1 MGGTFPHPQCRI
13 WLPDHFVPLLG
24 NYQISSRG
32 KTSSPVT
39 VDIPSPTFVQSP
51 LKATPT
57 SSECDLIASLGRSVV
72 SDCSQ
77 VEEESSVV
85 EDVPSPIT
93 ESGKLTPPLTTSP
106 STISWPEDYSLPTD
120 REMQDKSETSSV
132 NEAQFETQSSET
144 ATTTLRDS
152 KQNGD
157 PNRNKLSGRFLDVE
171 ELCEVLQGD
180 SVNSSSI
187 PNGVKENT
195 YFLIKNDKNVE
206 KRKQKMR
213 SNFNDDCGAWLSKS
227 SSTKKTLFYCVDQTV

>member
-1 MGGTFPHPQCRI
+1 MGGTFPHPQGKT

-24 NYQISSRG
+24 NCQISSTG
-32 KTSSPVT
+32 NTSSPVT
-39 VDIPSPTFVQSP
+39 VDIPSPNCVQSP

-57 SSECDLIASLGRSVV
+57 SSECDLIASLGRSAV

-93 ESGKLTPPLTTSP
+93 ESGKLTPPLTTPP
-106 STISWPEDYSLPTD
+106 STRSLPEDYSLPID
-120 REMQDKSETSSV
+120 REIQDKTETSSV
-132 NEAQFETQSSET
+132 NEAQFETHPSET
-144 ATTTLRDS
+144 ATTPPRDS
-152 KQNGD
+152 KFLL
-157 PNRNKLSGRFLDVE
+157 NRNKLSGRFLDVE
-171 ELCEVLQGD
+171 ELCKVLQGD
-180 SVNSSSI
+180 PVNSSSI

-213 SNFNDDCGAWLSKS
+213 SNFDDDCGAWLSKS
-227 SSTKKTLFYCVDQTV
+227 S

>member
-1 MGGTFPHPQCRI
+1 M
-13 WLPDHFVPLLG
+13 
-24 NYQISSRG
+24 
-32 KTSSPVT
+32 
-39 VDIPSPTFVQSP
+39 DIPSPNFVQSP

-57 SSECDLIASLGRSVV
+57 SSECDLIASLGRSAV

-93 ESGKLTPPLTTSP
+93 ESGKLTKSLL
-106 STISWPEDYSLPTD
+106 EDYSLPTD
-120 REMQDKSETSSV
+120 REMQDKTETSSV
-132 NEAQFETQSSET
+132 NEAQFETQSLE
-144 ATTTLRDS
+144 TTTTPHRDS
-152 KQNGD
+152 KQNSD

-171 ELCEVLQGD
+171 ELCKVLQGD